1 MENIVCRCCG
11 EDERI
16 VEKLDWDKSGRER
29 ESEREEIK
37 KDTEKH
43 NMSVETKRDVSKVVG
58 FLP

>member
-1 MENIVCRCCG
+1 VAE
-11 EDERI
+11 
-16 VEKLDWDKSGRER
+16 RER
-29 ESEREEIK
+29 ERERGNKK